1 MASENI
7 EDSDKSAALLISP
20 EDKSM
25 DSEIRMPRP
34 YECHSNSFSTSPSTI
49 RARDQDES
57 DSLLITVATP
67 SSAPHMANFKLSY
80 NDSEDEFGSYEDES
94 EAKGAN

>member
-34 YECHSNSFSTSPSTI
+34 YECLTNSFSTSPSTI
-49 RARDQDES
+49 QAID
-57 DSLLITVATP
+57 
-67 SSAPHMANFKLSY
+67 
-80 NDSEDEFGSYEDES
+80 
-94 EAKGAN
+94 

>member
-1 MASENI
+1 M

-34 YECHSNSFSTSPSTI
+34 YDCHSNSISTSPSTI
-49 RARDQDES
+49 LAMDQDES

-67 SSAPHMANFKLSY
+67 SRTPQMANFKLSY
-80 NDSEDEFGSYEDES
+80 NDSEDEFGSYDDET

>member
-34 YECHSNSFSTSPSTI
+34 YDCHTNSFSTSPSTI
-49 RARDQDES
+49 RARD
-57 DSLLITVATP
+57 
-67 SSAPHMANFKLSY
+67 
-80 NDSEDEFGSYEDES
+80 
-94 EAKGAN
+94 